1 MLILVMFVGI
11 YATNNIFGQSDT
23 LDIANL
29 TKEDVQKMQLEEIL
43 SLSLEKLVFI
53 ANKLGVSIDDL
64 LKSKT
69 GVSTLT
75 DLTPRETPGIV
86 TIITEE
92 EIRSSGARDL
102 IDLLRLVPGINF
114 NYDDQGIIGIQM
126 RGNWAFEGK
135 VLVIL
140 DGHEINDLNYG
151 VVPFGRHFDVNRIKK
166 IEIIRGPGSSIYGG
180 NAELGVINI
189 ITKSGE
195 DINGIELTTDY
206 SRMAHNIGQ
215 KNISLAG
222 GYKVNNHNFSATGN
236 ILNGNRS
243 DGSFI
248 DSYSANHLLN
258 NENAAIK
265 NRNLNLAY
273 GYKDLEIRFLNDNYF
288 TAYPDKV
295 DTFFYNVF
303 QNIQGDVTYK
313 FKLNDRLTI
322 IPRYN
327 YKFTRSYYSLGA
339 PKNSVL
345 TRNLLNL
352 VAKYEV
358 VKYFDLL
365 IGGEIFYDLG
375 RRIEDINDPYY
386 DKWRA
391 DTANFDISAFYY
403 KNGKKTVYY
412 YNQAYF
418 IQSIFK
424 TRIANFIAG
433 GRVDIHNQYGYATSP
448 RIGVTKSFDYW
459 HFKAMYSGAFR
470 SPSVGIM
477 QFNESIKPE
486 RTYVAEFET
495 GLKINKY
502 NFITLNLFHITIS
515 NPIIWYNVGNSDFGY
530 RNYDQTGTRGIEF
543 DYKMKYRWGFGNFN
557 YSYYDSKEINK
568 ADIYAVKGFS
578 NLMLGAPAHKIALHL
593 GLKLHE
599 RFTFSPSAVYWST
612 NYSDVTAYAYSIF
625 EPVMLLDCFFHYK
638 SFLIRGLE
646 FSFGVHDIMNKKPFF
661 IQPYDGDISPYPSTG
676 REWML
681 KLVYKLTKN

>member
-1 MLILVMFVGI
+1 MKYLMLILVMFVGI

-189 ITKSGE
+189 TSKKG
-195 DINGIELTTDY
+195 DDLNGIEIVTQA
-206 SRMAHNIGQ
+206 SRMKDMPGQ
-215 KNISLAG
+215 KNISLLG
-222 GYKVNNHNFSATGN
+222 GYQLGNHEFSASGN
-236 ILNGNRS
+236 VLNGNRTS
-243 DGSFI
+243 GNYLDYYKF
-248 DSYSANHLLN
+248 N
-258 NENAAIK
+258 NIFNEDNASIK
-265 NRNLNLAY
+265 NRNFNFSY
-273 GYKDLEIRFLNDNYF
+273 RYKEFESSILVDNYF
-288 TAYPDKV
+288 SAYPDLGE
-295 DTFFYNVF
+295 TFYNVF
-303 QNIQGDVTYK
+303 QNIHGDLKYNLKVTDK
-313 FKLNDRLTI
+313 LTI

-327 YKFTRSYYSLGA
+327 YKFTRSYYSPSI

-345 TRNLLNL
+345 TRNLINL
-352 VAKYEV
+352 VFKYQP
-358 VKYFDLL
+358 YHFLDILM
-365 IGGEIFYDLG
+365 GGEYFNDMG
-375 RRIEDINDPYY
+375 RKTEASNDS
-386 DKWRA
+386 A
-391 DTANFDISAFYY
+391 AFYR
-403 KNGKKTVYY
+403 NGLRTVYY
-412 YNQAYF
+412 NNQAYF

-424 TRIANFIAG
+424 TRIANIIVG

-502 NFITLNLFHITIS
+502 NFITLNLFHITIN

-543 DYKMKYRWGFGNFN
+543 DYKMKYRWGFGNLN
-557 YSYYDSKEINK
+557 YSYYDSKGINK
-568 ADIYAVKGFS
+568 ADIYAVKGFN

-593 GLKLHE
+593 GLKIHD
-599 RFTFSPSAVYWST
+599 RFTFSPSAVYWSS

-625 EPVMLLDCFFHYK
+625 DPVMLLDCFFHYK

-681 KLVYKLTKN
+681 KLVYQLSKN